1 MATNY
6 VKFKRGTQ
14 ALYDA
19 LLVKDSNT
27 LYFVYEATDAG
38 KGKLYLG
45 NKLISGSS
53 SNIEGTISLSDISDI
68 LLSEGLSDGNVLVYD
83 EVEKK
88 WVNKTITEAL
98 SVATMIGAT
107 STDDGES
114 GLVPVP
120 TKGSQGKFLR
130 GDGTWATVEAVL
142 SDEDKASIED
152 LKKSVSTLVGTDV
165 DKSVAQITSEKVAE
179 LLIPDNAKESLDTL
193 EEIAAWIQ
201 SHPDDAAA
209 MNQSISDLTTV
220 VNGDNGLVT
229 RVTNLE
235 NAVGDLTEITT
246 NFVTVQSALT
256 DLNSSVTEINDRLT
270 WHELD
275 EGN

>member
-27 LYFVYEATDAG
+27 LYFVYETTDAG

-68 LLSEGLSDGNVLVYD
+68 LLNESLSDGNVLVYD

-142 SDEDKASIED
+142 SDEDKTSIED

-165 DKSVAQITSEKVAE
+165 DKSVAQITSEKIAE

-193 EEIAAWIQ
+193 EEIAA
-201 SHPDDAAA
+201 
-209 MNQSISDLTTV
+209 
-220 VNGDNGLVT
+220 
-229 RVTNLE
+229 
-235 NAVGDLTEITT
+235 
-246 NFVTVQSALT
+246 
-256 DLNSSVTEINDRLT
+256 
-270 WHELD
+270 
-275 EGN
+275 

>member
-14 ALYDA
+14 ALYDK
-19 LLVKDSNT
+19 LLVKDSDT
-27 LYFVYEATDAG
+27 LYFVYETAEAS

-45 NKLISGSS
+45 NRLISGSS

-68 LLSEGLSDGNVLVYD
+68 LLSENLSDGNILVYD

-130 GDGTWATVEAVL
+130 GDGTWANVEAVL

-152 LKKSVSTLVGTDV
+152 LKKSVTTLVGTDV
-165 DKSVAQITSEKVAE
+165 NKSVAQITSEKVAE
-179 LLIPDNAKESLDTL
+179 LLIPESAKESLDTL

-201 SHPDDAAA
+201 KHPDDAAA

-220 VNGDNGLVT
+220 INGDNGLVT

-235 NAVGDLTEITT
+235 NAVGDLSEITT

-256 DLNSSVTEINDRLT
+256 NLNSSVTEINERLT
-270 WHELD
+270 WHGLD
-275 EGN
+275 EEN

>member
-14 ALYDA
+14 ALYDK
-19 LLVKDSNT
+19 LLVKDSDT
-27 LYFVYEATDAG
+27 LYFVYETAEAG

-45 NKLISGSS
+45 NRLISGSS

-68 LLSEGLSDGNVLVYD
+68 LLNENLSDGNILVYD

-107 STDDGES
+107 STNDGES

-130 GDGTWATVEAVL
+130 GDGTWANVEAVL

-152 LKKSVSTLVGTDV
+152 LKKSVTTLVGTDV

-179 LLIPDNAKESLDTL
+179 LLIPENAKESLDTL

-201 SHPDDAAA
+201 KHPDDAAA

-235 NAVGDLTEITT
+235 NAVGDLSEITT

-256 DLNSSVTEINDRLT
+256 NLNSSVTEINERLT

-275 EGN
+275 EEN

>member
-14 ALYDA
+14 ALYDK
-19 LLVKDSNT
+19 LLVKDSDT
-27 LYFVYEATDAG
+27 LYFVYETAEAS

-68 LLSEGLSDGNVLVYD
+68 LLSENLSDGNILVYD

-130 GDGTWATVEAVL
+130 GDGT
-142 SDEDKASIED
+142 
-152 LKKSVSTLVGTDV
+152 
-165 DKSVAQITSEKVAE
+165 
-179 LLIPDNAKESLDTL
+179 
-193 EEIAAWIQ
+193 
-201 SHPDDAAA
+201 
-209 MNQSISDLTTV
+209 
-220 VNGDNGLVT
+220 
-229 RVTNLE
+229 
-235 NAVGDLTEITT
+235 
-246 NFVTVQSALT
+246 
-256 DLNSSVTEINDRLT
+256 
-270 WHELD
+270 
-275 EGN
+275 